1 MVELVV
7 RCNAPQITNN
17 NVMDEWHV
25 GKITGSYA

>member
-7 RCNAPQITNN
+7 RCNAPQITN